1 MTPDGILGAAATRRR
16 FIALAGAGLLLPAL
30 GVPAA
35 EAPDVAVKG
44 AVEHPLALTVADLQA
59 FPRHDY
65 EETGPEGK
73 GPPRAPSKVNGVLL
87 RDVLDRAQL
96 VEKRPRDLR
105 KTIVIADARD
115 GYRAIFT
122 WVELYLSS
130 LGEGVVLALE
140 RDGKPLAESEGPV
153 ALVSLRDER
162 RGPRHVK
169 WLKSIEARLIDA

>member
-1 MTPDGILGAAATRRR
+1 MHARLSRRGFLALGA
-16 FIALAGAGLLLPAL
+16 AGLLLPSLA
-30 GVPAA
+30 VRAA
-35 EAPDVAVKG
+35 EPAVTLKG
-44 AVEHPLALTVADLQA
+44 MVEKPMALTLEDLRA
-59 FPRHDY
+59 LPVHDY
-65 EETGPEGK
+65 EETWPEGH
-73 GPPRAPSKVNGVLL
+73 GPPHAPSKISAVLL
-87 RDVLDRAQL
+87 KDVLDRARL

-130 LGEGVVLALE
+130 LGEGVVLAIA

-153 ALVSLRDER
+153 ALVSLKDER

-169 WLKSIEARLIDA
+169 WLASIEVRLVDT

>member
-1 MTPDGILGAAATRRR
+1 MQGTSASRRR
-16 FIALAGAGLLLPAL
+16 LLAFAGAGLLLPAF
-30 GVPAA
+30 VRAAQAPAL
-35 EAPDVAVKG
+35 VVKG
-44 AVEHPLALTVADLQA
+44 IVEQPLSLGLDELRA
-59 FPRHDY
+59 FPVHEFEDS
-65 EETGPEGK
+65 GPEGH
-73 GPPRAPSKVNGVLL
+73 GPPRAPSKVKGVML
-87 RDVLDRAQL
+87 RDILDRARL

-130 LGEGVVLALE
+130 LGEGVAVVFE

-153 ALVSLRDER
+153 ALVSLKDER

-169 WLKSIEARLIDA
+169 WLTSIEARLIDS